1 LSRDSPPWLKKE
13 NKGELPSLAN
23 QNARRGKPPSL
34 LCGRKNLQHNKEEF
48 PLPCHIETVSS
59 DEEGGTSPCRVKKK
73 RTSTQ
78 QGLQTLLATS
88 TESCRAEKH
97 HIFFDASR
105 RGGNPPCRVEKG
117 LQREEE
123 GETPPCHVEN
133 GWRGDAEHITPPG
146 GRVFRVHVI
155 VVFSMN

>member
-1 LSRDSPPWLKKE
+1 MSRDSPPWLKKE

-97 HIFFDASR
+97 HISRCNPFSTRQGEGGILLVASKKGCSVRR
-105 RGGNPPCRVEKG
+105 RGRHLLVMLKTDG
-117 LQREEE
+117 
-123 GETPPCHVEN
+123 GEMLNT
-133 GWRGDAEHITPPG
+133 
-146 GRVFRVHVI
+146 
-155 VVFSMN
+155 